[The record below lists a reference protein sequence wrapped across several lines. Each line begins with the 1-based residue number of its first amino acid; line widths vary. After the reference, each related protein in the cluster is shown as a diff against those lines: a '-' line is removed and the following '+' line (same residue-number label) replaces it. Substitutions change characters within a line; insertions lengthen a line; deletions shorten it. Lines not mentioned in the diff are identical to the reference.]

1 MKELT
6 HSIVVLRDLGD
17 VAVDGTAGL
26 GVTQHAGVV
35 DEWGR
40 SFVRLPVEL
49 DQHPLDV
56 EQVTIDGI
64 QESSGL
70 QVLRRSAAGTGRRE

>member
-1 MKELT
+1 MKKFT
-6 HSIVVLRDLGD
+6 HSIVVLRGLRS
-17 VAVDGTAGL
+17 VAVDGTTGL

-40 SFVRLPVEL
+40 SLVRLPVEL

-70 QVLRRSAAGTGRRE
+70 